1 MMNSTGSPDTVKESW
16 PLANWVAP
24 RVVLVPCG
32 MGAFLFALL
41 CQGNLGGT
49 ARGEARPKGLASL
62 FYFYETCTADDAL
75 ARVSKGRKRTV
86 MKRAFNFN
94 AGPSAMPLEVLQ
106 EAQAEFLN
114 YADTGMSIIEMSH
127 RSADYAAMHA
137 ETKSLLRELM
147 EIPEDYEI
155 LFIQGGGST
164 QFLMTAANFH
174 TKKYAAYV
182 NTGVWAKKAMA
193 EAKFFGETY
202 EAASSA
208 DKNHSYIPT
217 EFTLKSDTSYVHITA
232 NNTIYGTE
240 YKTFPK
246 FDVPVICD
254 MSSDILS
261 RKVNVA
267 DFDLIYAGAQKNL
280 GPAGV
285 VIVIAK
291 KEFLATARKELPPM
305 LKYATFADNDSLYN
319 TPPVFAIYMVN
330 KTLHW
335 IKKQGGVDAVAK
347 NNEAKAKV
355 IYDVIDNSNGFYKGH
370 AEKDSRSLMNITFNL
385 ATPEMEKDFVAKG
398 KAAGFVGIGG
408 HRLVGGCRASTYNA
422 VPMEACEAL
431 AEFMKQYQ
439 KENE

>member
-1 MMNSTGSPDTVKESW
+1 M
-16 PLANWVAP
+16 
-24 RVVLVPCG
+24 
-32 MGAFLFALL
+32 
-41 CQGNLGGT
+41 Q
-49 ARGEARPKGLASL
+49 
-62 FYFYETCTADDAL
+62 
-75 ARVSKGRKRTV
+75 
-86 MKRAFNFN
+86 RAYNFN
-94 AGPSAMPLEVLQ
+94 AGPSAMPLEVLR

-114 YADTGMSIIEMSH
+114 YAGTGMSIIEMSH
-127 RSADYAAMHA
+127 RSAEYAALHA
-137 ETKSLLRELM
+137 ETKELLRRLL
-147 EIPEDYEI
+147 EIPNDYEI
-155 LFIQGGGST
+155 MFIQGGGST

-193 EAKFFGETY
+193 EGKFFGEVY

-208 DKNHSYIPT
+208 DKNHSYIPDS
-217 EFTLKSDTSYVHITA
+217 FNIKDGTSYVHLTS

-240 YKTFPK
+240 YRSFPK

-261 RKVNVA
+261 RKVDVT

-291 KEFLATARKELPPM
+291 KAFLATARQELPTM
-305 LKYATFADNDSLYN
+305 LKYATFAANDSLYN

-335 IKKQGGVDAVAK
+335 IKKQGGVDAITQ
-347 NNEAKAKV
+347 NNAAKAKL
-355 IYDVIDNSNGFYKGH
+355 IYDVIDGSNGFYKGH
-370 AEKDSRSLMNITFNL
+370 AVKEARSLMNITFNL
-385 ATPEMEKDFVAKG
+385 ATPELEKDFVAQG

-408 HRLVGGCRASTYNA
+408 HRLVGGCRASAYNA
-422 VPMEACEAL
+422 VPLETCAAL
-431 AEFMKQYQ
+431 ADFMKKYQ
-439 KENE
+439 RAHE

>member
-1 MMNSTGSPDTVKESW
+1 
-16 PLANWVAP
+16 
-24 RVVLVPCG
+24 
-32 MGAFLFALL
+32 
-41 CQGNLGGT
+41 
-49 ARGEARPKGLASL
+49 
-62 FYFYETCTADDAL
+62 
-75 ARVSKGRKRTV
+75 
-86 MKRAFNFN
+86 
-94 AGPSAMPLEVLQ
+94 MPLEVLL
-106 EAQAEFLN
+106 EAQEEFLN
-114 YADTGMSIIEMSH
+114 YANTGMSIIEMSH
-127 RSADYAAMHA
+127 RSAEYAALHA
-137 ETKSLLRELM
+137 ETKALLRELM
-147 EIPEDYEI
+147 EIPDDYEI
-155 LFIQGGGST
+155 MFIQGGGST

-193 EAKFFGETY
+193 EAKFYGETY

-208 DKNHSYIPT
+208 DKNHSYIPQ
-217 EFTLKSDTSYVHITA
+217 EFVIKPDTSYIHLTA

-240 YKTFPK
+240 YKTFPH

-291 KEFLATARKELPPM
+291 KAFLATAHKNLPTM
-305 LKYATFADNDSLYN
+305 LRYSTFADNDSLYN

-335 IKKQGGVDAVAK
+335 IKKQGGVNAIAK
-347 NNEAKAKV
+347 NNLAKAKL
-355 IYDVIDNSNGFYKGH
+355 IYDVIDGSDGFYKGH
-370 AEKDSRSLMNITFNL
+370 AEKDARSLMNITFNL
-385 ATPEMEKDFVAKG
+385 ATPAMEKDFVAQG

-408 HRLVGGCRASTYNA
+408 HRLVGGCRASAYNA
-422 VPMEACEAL
+422 VPLEACQAL
-431 AEFMKQYQ
+431 AEFMKEYME
-439 KENE
+439 KNR

>member
-1 MMNSTGSPDTVKESW
+1 M
-16 PLANWVAP
+16 
-24 RVVLVPCG
+24 
-32 MGAFLFALL
+32 
-41 CQGNLGGT
+41 Q
-49 ARGEARPKGLASL
+49 
-62 FYFYETCTADDAL
+62 
-75 ARVSKGRKRTV
+75 
-86 MKRAFNFN
+86 RAYNFN

-114 YADTGMSIIEMSH
+114 YAGTGMSIIEMSH
-127 RSADYAAMHA
+127 RSAEYAALHA
-137 ETKSLLRELM
+137 ETKELLRQLLA
-147 EIPEDYEI
+147 IPDDYEI
-155 LFIQGGGST
+155 MFIQGGGST

-193 EAKFFGETY
+193 EGKFFGEIY

-208 DKNHSYIPT
+208 DKNHSYIPDS
-217 EFTLKSDTSYVHITA
+217 FNIKDGTSYVHLTS

-240 YKTFPK
+240 YRSFPK

-261 RKVNVA
+261 RKVDVT

-291 KEFLATARKELPPM
+291 KAFLATARQELPTM
-305 LKYATFADNDSLYN
+305 LKYATFAANDSLYN

-335 IKKQGGVDAVAK
+335 IKKQGGVDAIAQ
-347 NNEAKAKV
+347 NNAAKAKL
-355 IYDVIDNSNGFYKGH
+355 IYDVIDGSNGFYKGH
-370 AEKDSRSLMNITFNL
+370 AVKEARSLMNITFNL
-385 ATPEMEKDFVAKG
+385 ATPELEKDFVAQG
-398 KAAGFVGIGG
+398 KVAGFVGIGG
-408 HRLVGGCRASTYNA
+408 HRLVGGCRASAYNA
-422 VPMEACEAL
+422 VPLETCAAL
-431 AEFMKQYQ
+431 ANFMKKYQ
-439 KENE
+439 RAHE

>member
-1 MMNSTGSPDTVKESW
+1 M
-16 PLANWVAP
+16 
-24 RVVLVPCG
+24 
-32 MGAFLFALL
+32 
-41 CQGNLGGT
+41 Q
-49 ARGEARPKGLASL
+49 
-62 FYFYETCTADDAL
+62 
-75 ARVSKGRKRTV
+75 
-86 MKRAFNFN
+86 RAYNFN

-114 YADTGMSIIEMSH
+114 YGGTGMSIIEMSH
-127 RSADYAAMHA
+127 RSAEYAAMHA
-137 ETKSLLRELM
+137 ETKALLKELM
-147 EIPEDYEI
+147 EIPDDYEI
-155 LFIQGGGST
+155 MFIQGGGST

-193 EAKFFGETY
+193 EGKFYGEVY

-208 DKNHSYIPT
+208 DKNHSYIPQ
-217 EFTLKSDTSYVHITA
+217 EFELRPDTSYVHLTA

-240 YKTFPK
+240 YRSFPK

-261 RKVNVA
+261 RRVNVA

-291 KEFLATARKELPPM
+291 KAFLATARQELPTM

-335 IKKQGGVDAVAK
+335 IKKQGGVDAIAK
-347 NNEAKAKV
+347 NNAAKAQI
-355 IYDVIDNSNGFYKGH
+355 IYDAIDDSKGFYRGH
-370 AEKDSRSLMNITFNL
+370 AEKDARSLMNITFNL
-385 ATPEMEKDFVAKG
+385 ATSELEKDFVAKA

-408 HRLVGGCRASTYNA
+408 HRLVGGCRASAYNA
-422 VPMEACEAL
+422 VPMEACVAL

-439 KENE
+439 EEHEK

>member
-1 MMNSTGSPDTVKESW
+1 M
-16 PLANWVAP
+16 
-24 RVVLVPCG
+24 
-32 MGAFLFALL
+32 
-41 CQGNLGGT
+41 Q
-49 ARGEARPKGLASL
+49 
-62 FYFYETCTADDAL
+62 
-75 ARVSKGRKRTV
+75 
-86 MKRAFNFN
+86 RAYNFN

-127 RSADYAAMHA
+127 RSQEYAALHA
-137 ETKSLLRELM
+137 ETKTLLRELM

-155 LFIQGGGST
+155 MFIQGGGST

-193 EAKFFGETY
+193 EGKFFGEVY

-208 DKNHSYIPT
+208 DHNHTYIPQEIT
-217 EFTLKSDTSYVHITA
+217 IRENTSYVHLTA

-240 YKTFPK
+240 YKAFPK
-246 FDVPVICD
+246 CNVPIICD

-261 RKVNVA
+261 RKINVA

-291 KEFLATARKELPPM
+291 KSFLATARKELPTM
-305 LKYATFADNDSLYN
+305 LKYATFAENDSLYN
-319 TPPVFAIYMVN
+319 TPPVFPIYMVN

-335 IKKQGGVDAVAK
+335 IKKQGGVEQIAA
-347 NNEAKAKV
+347 NNVAKAKL
-355 IYDVIDNSNGFYKGH
+355 IYDAIDNSNGFYIGH
-370 AEKDSRSLMNITFNL
+370 AEKEYRSLMNITFNL
-385 ATPEMEKDFVAKG
+385 ADKELEKDFIAQA
-398 KAAGFVGIGG
+398 KAASFVGIGG
-408 HRLVGGCRASTYNA
+408 HRLVGGCRASAYNA
-422 VPMEACEAL
+422 VPLEACQAL
-431 AEFMKQYQ
+431 AQFMEKYQ
-439 KENE
+439 KAHL

>member
-1 MMNSTGSPDTVKESW
+1 M
-16 PLANWVAP
+16 
-24 RVVLVPCG
+24 
-32 MGAFLFALL
+32 
-41 CQGNLGGT
+41 Q
-49 ARGEARPKGLASL
+49 
-62 FYFYETCTADDAL
+62 
-75 ARVSKGRKRTV
+75 
-86 MKRAFNFN
+86 RAYNFN

-127 RSADYAAMHA
+127 RSQEYAALHA
-137 ETKSLLRELM
+137 ETKTLLRELM

-155 LFIQGGGST
+155 MFIQGGGST

-193 EAKFFGETY
+193 EGKFFGEVY

-208 DKNHSYIPT
+208 DHNHTYIPQEIT
-217 EFTLKSDTSYVHITA
+217 IRENTSYVHLTA

-240 YKTFPK
+240 YKAFPK
-246 FDVPVICD
+246 CNVPIICD

-261 RKVNVA
+261 RKINVA

-291 KEFLATARKELPPM
+291 KSFLATARKELPTM
-305 LKYATFADNDSLYN
+305 LKYATFAENDSLYN
-319 TPPVFAIYMVN
+319 TPPVFSIYMVN

-335 IKKQGGVDAVAK
+335 IKKQGGVEQIAA
-347 NNEAKAKV
+347 NNVAKAKL
-355 IYDVIDNSNGFYKGH
+355 IYDAIDNSNGFYIGH
-370 AEKDSRSLMNITFNL
+370 AEKEYRSLMNITFNL
-385 ATPEMEKDFVAKG
+385 ADKELEKDFIAQA
-398 KAAGFVGIGG
+398 KAASFVGIDG
-408 HRLVGGCRASTYNA
+408 HRLVGGCRASAYNA
-422 VPMEACEAL
+422 VPLEACQAL
-431 AEFMKQYQ
+431 AQFMEKYQ
-439 KENE
+439 KAHL

>member
-1 MMNSTGSPDTVKESW
+1 
-16 PLANWVAP
+16 
-24 RVVLVPCG
+24 
-32 MGAFLFALL
+32 
-41 CQGNLGGT
+41 
-49 ARGEARPKGLASL
+49 
-62 FYFYETCTADDAL
+62 
-75 ARVSKGRKRTV
+75 
-86 MKRAFNFN
+86 MKRAYNFN
-94 AGPSAMPLEVLQ
+94 AGPSAMPLEVLL
-106 EAQAEFLN
+106 EAQEEFLN
-114 YADTGMSIIEMSH
+114 YANTGMSIIEMSH
-127 RSADYAAMHA
+127 RSAEYAALHA
-137 ETKSLLRELM
+137 ETKALLRELM
-147 EIPEDYEI
+147 EIPDDYEI
-155 LFIQGGGST
+155 MFIQGGGST

-193 EAKFFGETY
+193 EAKYYGEVY
-202 EAASSA
+202 EAATSA
-208 DKNHSYIPT
+208 DKNHSYIPQK
-217 EFTLKSDTSYVHITA
+217 FTLRPDTSYVHLTA

-291 KEFLATARKELPPM
+291 KAFLATARQDLPTM
-305 LKYATFADNDSLYN
+305 LRYSTFAENDSLYN

-335 IKKQGGVDAVAK
+335 IKKQGGVNAIAK
-347 NNEAKAKV
+347 NNLAKAKL

-370 AEKDSRSLMNITFNL
+370 AAKDARSLMNITFNL
-385 ATPEMEKDFVAKG
+385 ATPELEKDFVAKG

-408 HRLVGGCRASTYNA
+408 HRLVGGCRASAYNA
-422 VPMEACEAL
+422 VPMEACQAL
-431 AEFMKQYQ
+431 VEFMTEYMKNN
-439 KENE
+439 K

>member
-1 MMNSTGSPDTVKESW
+1 M
-16 PLANWVAP
+16 
-24 RVVLVPCG
+24 
-32 MGAFLFALL
+32 
-41 CQGNLGGT
+41 Q
-49 ARGEARPKGLASL
+49 
-62 FYFYETCTADDAL
+62 
-75 ARVSKGRKRTV
+75 
-86 MKRAFNFN
+86 RAYNFN

-114 YADTGMSIIEMSH
+114 YVDTGMSIIEMSH
-127 RSADYAAMHA
+127 RSQEYAALHA
-137 ETKSLLRELM
+137 ETKTLLRELM

-155 LFIQGGGST
+155 MFIQGGGST

-193 EAKFFGETY
+193 EGKFFGEVY

-208 DKNHSYIPT
+208 DHNHTYIPQEIT
-217 EFTLKSDTSYVHITA
+217 IRENTSYVHLTA

-246 FDVPVICD
+246 CNVPIICD

-261 RKVNVA
+261 RKINVA

-291 KEFLATARKELPPM
+291 KSFLATARKELPTM
-305 LKYATFADNDSLYN
+305 LKYATFAENDSLYN
-319 TPPVFAIYMVN
+319 TPPVFSIYMVN

-335 IKKQGGVDAVAK
+335 IKKQGGVEQIAA
-347 NNEAKAKV
+347 NNVAKAKL
-355 IYDVIDNSNGFYKGH
+355 IYDAIDNSNGFYIGH
-370 AEKDSRSLMNITFNL
+370 AEKEYRSLMNITFNL
-385 ATPEMEKDFVAKG
+385 ADKELEKDFIAQA
-398 KAAGFVGIGG
+398 KAASFVGIGG
-408 HRLVGGCRASTYNA
+408 HRLVGGCRASAYNA
-422 VPMEACEAL
+422 VPLEACQAL
-431 AEFMKQYQ
+431 AQFMEKYQ
-439 KENE
+439 KAHL